1 MFHTGIEGRV
11 NLSEVAGVDVQG
23 NRNETDKVEMKI
35 GLKLNFTKFN
45 CKEETSEQ
53 IFLVGRKCVGC

>member
-1 MFHTGIEGRV
+1 MFQTGIEGRV

-45 CKEETSEQ
+45 
-53 IFLVGRKCVGC
+53 

>member
-1 MFHTGIEGRV
+1 M
-11 NLSEVAGVDVQG
+11 SEVAGVDVQG

-45 CKEETSEQ
+45 CKEEPCEQ
-53 IFLVGRKCVGC
+53 IFYVERKCVGC